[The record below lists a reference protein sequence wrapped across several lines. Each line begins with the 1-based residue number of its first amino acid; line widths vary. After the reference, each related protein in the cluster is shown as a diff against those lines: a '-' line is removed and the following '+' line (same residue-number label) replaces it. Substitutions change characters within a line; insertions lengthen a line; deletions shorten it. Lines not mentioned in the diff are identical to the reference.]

1 MWQRKRNFKIEKY
14 SIIEYRSGKIRQVE
28 VQVVFKE
35 RLKIRFRTMDL
46 TSVRERDTSSKSQQ
60 KRMR

>member
-1 MWQRKRNFKIEKY
+1 MRQRKRNFKKQKY
-14 SIIEYRSGKIRQVE
+14 SIIEYCSGKIRSVI
-28 VQVVFKE
+28 FKE
-35 RLKIRFRTMDL
+35 RLKIRFRTMDP